1 MVITSSTTA
10 LKQASTFTAVAGLAD
25 AGGYSFRDSSGNYLR
40 HYDDRARFGANDGTS
55 TFAKG
60 ATFIAR
66 TGTASGSV
74 RFESYNYP
82 GYFLRHYNYQ
92 LRVDV
97 TDGTGTFRQDS
108 SSCR

>member
-1 MVITSSTTA
+1 MQGAALDWRPRRTWALPLDQPPVVSTSSTTA

-55 TFAKG
+55 TFAKD

-82 GYFLRHYNYQ
+82 GYFLRHYN
-92 LRVDV
+92 
-97 TDGTGTFRQDS
+97 
-108 SSCR
+108 